1 MMYLGVAVYLVL
13 SVGGLALFKAGATGA
28 SSWTQ
33 VLHSLKAVLGI
44 VCYIVNFPLYLY
56 LVTKYELGYMHLIL
70 RGLPCVLVFGI
81 SVWLFQEHMACTK
94 APYGQ
99 CLADLHGRKVGIV
112 PGIPAKAA
120 REKFYRYQ

>member
-81 SVWLFQEHMACTK
+81 SVWLFQEHITPLKLLGAALICIGVVLMSVK
-94 APYGQ
+94 A
-99 CLADLHGRKVGIV
+99 
-112 PGIPAKAA
+112 
-120 REKFYRYQ
+120 